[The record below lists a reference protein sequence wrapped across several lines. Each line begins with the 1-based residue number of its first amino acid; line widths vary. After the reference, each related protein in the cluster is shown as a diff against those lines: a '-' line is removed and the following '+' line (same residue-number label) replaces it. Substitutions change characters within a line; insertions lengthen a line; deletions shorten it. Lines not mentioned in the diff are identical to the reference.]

1 MRVSP
6 CAYVFD
12 AVKAALTEFR
22 LTDANT
28 GCVEV
33 FCTRFGRIE
42 TINKLN
48 KVKDIVDG
56 GMGDGDNPL
65 VLDIPDDGKHTKRY
79 HRTHSTHS
87 RQLHYSL
94 GLSGP
99 SSMARE
105 TPNSV
110 LWHRSYA
117 LTNKLQDSTVL
128 TICHSQ

>member
-1 MRVSP
+1 MHVSP

-12 AVKAALTEFR
+12 AVKAALMEFR

-99 SSMARE
+99 SKHGKGNPKLSAMAQ
-105 TPNSV
+105 
-110 LWHRSYA
+110 
-117 LTNKLQDSTVL
+117 KLCTY
-128 TICHSQ
+128 